1 MYLHEMKRKDAAK
14 MKRKIFSA
22 ILCAAILACS
32 VTVYAEPEVSQVSGN
47 TTTPPTEEG
56 SGDEDSETTPDLRDV
71 FLFIASS
78 PQRTVNINDI
88 APGSDITFAIE
99 VHPTFTPEWEGS
111 EVVSFKISAS
121 ETSDDSYSITDDKVS
136 LWDVKDST
144 SYSFYISSIT
154 ISKDGT
160 TLTYDLGQD
169 EFGYGTTWTFVYT
182 APEEPS
188 SSVSDNDVN
197 YPENSEDDSSSD
209 DRDDETA
216 EEEPVAVVKNV
227 VSAGGT
233 DFTSTV
239 SGVYIPDSVDGVA
252 VTSSYEAVCAAAGV
266 NVGTADAGRIVLY
279 VCDNN
284 NEQEQAVFSDAA
296 KLLGTRMISMID
308 VDMYHFI
315 QADCRTVTT
324 LETPIEITVAL
335 PEWAVR
341 QGGTFSILCADAAGN
356 LIDLPD
362 TDTNANTVTV
372 STNILGAFAIVVR

>member
-1 MYLHEMKRKDAAK
+1 

-56 SGDEDSETTPDLRDV
+56 SGDEASETTPDLRDV
-71 FLFIASS
+71 FSS
-78 PQRTVNINDI
+78 ISSAAQGIVHIRDFN
-88 APGSDITFAIE
+88 PGESMTFGPME
-99 VHPTFTPEWEGS
+99 VTPTFTSEWEGS
-111 EVVSFKISAS
+111 EVISYKISAAD
-121 ETSDDSYSITDDKVS
+121 TTDGNYSISGDKITIS
-136 LWDVKDST
+136 EPKDSA
-144 SYSFYISSIT
+144 SYTFYISSIT
-154 ISKDGT
+154 ITKDGT
-160 TLTYDLGQD
+160 TLTYDLGMN
-169 EFGYGTTWTFVYT
+169 EFGSQTSWTFLFT

-197 YPENSEDDSSSD
+197 YPESSEDDSSSD

-216 EEEPVAVVKNV
+216 EEEPVTVVKNV

-233 DFTSTV
+233 NFTSTV

-252 VTSSYEAVCAAAGV
+252 VTTSYEAVCAAAGV

-279 VCDNN
+279 VCDNS
-284 NEQEQAVFSDAA
+284 NEQEQAAFSDAA